1 MTQKSTLSYCFIFY
15 GESSSVYYPRTVK
28 KQLKKVSLWCRVKI
42 RRIQVQVLVVQT
54 LNSTIQQ
61 ISDYRNQFR
70 YPLDKDLS
78 SG

>member
-1 MTQKSTLSYCFIFY
+1 MTQMSTLSYCFIFH

-28 KQLKKVSLWCRVKI
+28 KQLKKVSLWYRVKI
-42 RRIQVQVLVVQT
+42 RRIQVQAPVVQT

-61 ISDYRNQFR
+61 MRDYRHQFR
-70 YPLDKDLS
+70 YALDKDLS